1 MEDRGIVELYL
12 KRDSRAIEKTQEK
25 YGGRLRELSF
35 NIIFDAGAAEECE
48 NDTYLAA
55 WNSIPPHEPAS
66 YLYAF
71 LARIVRRL
79 SLNVCRNKRRLKRGG
94 YVVSLSQEMED
105 CIPSP
110 DNAQCRLDEEELR
123 KAINGFLAT
132 LGDEK
137 RNIFL
142 RRYWYL
148 DSVASIADRYG
159 IGESK
164 VKMTLKR
171 TRGKLREYLIK
182 EGYEL

>member
-110 DNAQCRLDEEELR
+110 DNAQAGRGGAKGGHKRLS
-123 KAINGFLAT
+123 
-132 LGDEK
+132 GDTQ
-137 RNIFL
+137 R
-142 RRYWYL
+142 
-148 DSVASIADRYG
+148 
-159 IGESK
+159 
-164 VKMTLKR
+164 
-171 TRGKLREYLIK
+171 
-182 EGYEL
+182 

>member
-12 KRDSRAIEKTQEK
+12 QRDSRAIEKTQEK

-35 NIIFDAGAAEECE
+35 NITFDAGAAEECE

-55 WNSIPPHEPAS
+55 WNSIPPHEPVS

-71 LARIVRRL
+71 LARITRHL
-79 SLNVCRNKRRLKRGG
+79 SLNVCRDRRRLKRGG
-94 YVVSLSQEMED
+94 YVVRLSRELEE

-110 DNAQCRLDEEELR
+110 DNAQCRLDEEEL
-123 KAINGFLAT
+123 KAAINGFLAT
-132 LGDEK
+132 LSEEK

-148 DSVASIADRYG
+148 DSVTSIAERYG

-164 VKMTLKR
+164 VKMTLQR
-171 TRGKLREYLIK
+171 ARGKLRDYLIK